1 MCARHTLHA
10 ARSRC
15 ITHTHRV
22 QPQRR
27 QGVQPGVATRVGSA
41 NFSNRHIADAIQR
54 RGKAKKERQW
64 QGKRLLRTSTVQMA
78 AKRILNYAFEWR
90 REWSRC
96 RNPIAVASTAATAT
110 ATATASASV
119 VVRGR
124 VICRLLTMH
133 LIANEAAASA
143 PTTTPTTNA
152 LTH

>member
-54 RGKAKKERQW
+54 KTKGKGKER
-64 QGKRLLRTSTVQMA
+64 K
-78 AKRILNYAFEWR
+78 
-90 REWSRC
+90 
-96 RNPIAVASTAATAT
+96 AVAGEAFATYVNGPNG
-110 ATATASASV
+110 SQENFKL
-119 VVRGR
+119 RF
-124 VICRLLTMH
+124 
-133 LIANEAAASA
+133 
-143 PTTTPTTNA
+143 
-152 LTH
+152 